1 MSRRCRDSRG
11 GNRHERLEQVVGFL
25 GFLLAGQFT
34 FESPQVEVEQ
44 TKRFGRRGRGD
55 IVLAV
60 LLHEFYRRSL

>member
-1 MSRRCRDSRG
+1 MSCRCRDSRG
-11 GNRHERLEQVVGFL
+11 GNRHERLEQVVGLLCFV
-25 GFLLAGQFT
+25 LAGKLS